1 MRKKGGKEGARE
13 RGSEG
18 GREGEMFC
26 DPQPATS
33 SSSSSSSS
41 NEEISSLF
49 LVEGAFILTVRK
61 RI

>member
-33 SSSSSSSS
+33 SSSSSSS